1 MKNNTYNTLKNNKT
15 ILRPKSQSLQQND
28 CFTYFDEEITMGLE
42 EECISL
48 KDIYGIDIS

>member
-15 ILRPKSQSLQQND
+15 ILL
-28 CFTYFDEEITMGLE
+28 TYFDEEITMGLE